1 MHETFSFDPGSNTL
15 RLNDQDVALHGD
27 TVVDVDRVDDVPF
40 IHTSRLNPRMP
51 GTSAQIGLALRDSPE
66 IVAYLQCDAR
76 SGNPR
81 RDPHLSR
88 LCVTHLGRR

>member
-1 MHETFSFDPGSNTL
+1 
-15 RLNDQDVALHGD
+15 
-27 TVVDVDRVDDVPF
+27 
-40 IHTSRLNPRMP
+40 MP

-88 LCVTHLGRR
+88 LCVTNLGRR